1 MKVYQV
7 EIKGKGIIPHL
18 FTTKE
23 EAESF
28 ALASFSPYRI
38 YVKNTN
44 QKATA

>member
-7 EIKGKGIIPHL
+7 EIRGKGIIPHL

-28 ALASFSPYRI
+28 GIASFSQYRI
-38 YVKNTN
+38 WVKDTKR
-44 QKATA
+44 KATA